1 MDLDAFFCSVEEI
14 LDPELRGRAFVVGG
28 SPEGRGVVTSASYP
42 ARKYG
47 IRSAM
52 PMAQALRRL
61 PSLLSVSGRHGK
73 YSEYSRDVMQL
84 LRNAVPIVEQISIDE
99 AFLDVTDDHRSG
111 EEIARELR
119 SKIIDQF
126 KLPTSWGIASSKL
139 VAKIASEVGKPNG
152 LSVVPGG
159 EEEAFLAPLPVEM
172 LWGVGPKSK
181 VALAEHG
188 IRTIG
193 DLAQLNQKRLI
204 GIFGERGIELAARG
218 KGLDTRPVIEWR
230 GPKSVSNERTF
241 VSDITDAG
249 ELHRWLRSLSEM
261 VGRRL
266 REAGLAGKTVRIKL
280 RWSDFTTI
288 TRQLSLEQSTDHDH
302 EIFTA
307 ALELLSNEWKHSRPV
322 RLLGVG
328 VSQLGTPMRQLQ
340 LFDRDW
346 EEDDDLLR
354 AVDTI
359 RSRFGG
365 KAIRRADSLF
375 SKRKNR

>member
-14 LDPELRGRAFVVGG
+14 LNPELRGQAFVVGG

-52 PMAQALRRL
+52 PIAEALRRL
-61 PSLLSVSGRHGK
+61 PNLLSVSGKHGK
-73 YSEYSRDVMQL
+73 YSEYSGEVMQL
-84 LRNAVPIVEQISIDE
+84 LRNAAPIVEQISIDE
-99 AFLDVTDDHRSG
+99 AFLDVTDDRRSG
-111 EEIARELR
+111 EEIAKELKEMIR
-119 SKIIDQF
+119 DRF
-126 KLPTSWGIASSKL
+126 DLPTSWGIASSKL

-152 LSVVPGG
+152 LIVVPGG
-159 EEEAFLAPLPVEM
+159 DEAEFLAPLPVEM

-181 VALAEHG
+181 AIFAEHG

-193 DLAQLNQKRLI
+193 GLAQLNQSRLVSA
-204 GIFGERGIELAARG
+204 FGERGIELAARAR
-218 KGLDTRPVIEWR
+218 GLDTRHVIEWR

-241 VSDITDAG
+241 AQDISDAE
-249 ELHRWLRSLSEM
+249 ELQRWLRSLSEL
-261 VGRRL
+261 VGGRL

-288 TRQLSLEQSTDHDH
+288 TRQLSLGQPTDHDH
-302 EIFTA
+302 EIYTI
-307 ALELLSNEWKHSRPV
+307 ALELFAKEWKHNRPV

-328 VSQLGTPMRQLQ
+328 VSQLGTPMRQLE
-340 LFDRDW
+340 LFGSEW

-354 AVDTI
+354 AVDKI

-365 KAIRRADSLF
+365 KAIRRADSLL
-375 SKRKNR
+375 SRRKRR